1 LLWCNLP
8 CAMSEPNRVHGLH
21 SLRTLLGDEN
31 TSLLMRSRYGFTE
44 LNLHAIAGTE
54 THEMSA
60 VTREWLSQLEQGATW
75 RGAVMTTPSGELAR
89 HVWARMRE
97 VPVRSWP
104 GRAVRQFRQVVGRSP
119 PKVASSSSTTSS

>member
-1 LLWCNLP
+1 
-8 CAMSEPNRVHGLH
+8 MSEPNRVHGLH